1 MELSRQNLAL
11 IGVAAAAVVLGVGIV
26 MANMHI
32 AKDVQ
37 QALDDR
43 SSLSKRLVQL
53 NTPVDVGNRGS
64 IRINAKIVEME
75 QRRVEDVQ
83 AALNVVIQ
91 DCSDWNHRNFQ
102 VLATAPQNGGTPA
115 FPVDR
120 DAFRRGLFRYDL
132 TKAYIEAVNS
142 LLAPLLPAEEIS
154 REQLEQEIPTWEQSL
169 AASQQYE
176 DLGDDRAVTINV
188 DARQRARDSL
198 VARSIRGCLIYAN
211 IDALDRK
218 FDQPQQG
225 ATVEQIWHAQVS
237 LWTMQDIVQAIRLT
251 NEAAVAHLPSPT
263 VVDSAVKR
271 LVSIR
276 LQGYATET
284 STPSITRRICSA
296 EYDVIRYNFE
306 VIMPIRYVDDLERAL
321 MSLNYHTIINVSMAA
336 VHVPIDSLYD
346 YGPDPVMKVSFDGE
360 LLLLTSWERGTWDA
374 QSGDWSLDQPPL
386 MPREILRTLPASAIR
401 EEDRERLR

>member
-1 MELSRQNLAL
+1 MEFSRQNLAL
-11 IGVAAAAVVLGVGIV
+11 IGIAAAAVVLGVGIV

-32 AKDVQ
+32 GKDVQ

-43 SSLSKRLVQL
+43 SSLSRRLVRL
-53 NTPVDVGNRGS
+53 NKPVDVGNRRS
-64 IRINAKIVEME
+64 IRINAEIVEME
-75 QRRVEDVQ
+75 RQRVQDVQ
-83 AALNVVIQ
+83 AALDVVIQ

-102 VLATAPQNGGTPA
+102 ILATAPRNGGIPA

-132 TKAYIEAVNS
+132 TKAYIEAVS
-142 LLAPLLPAEEIS
+142 ALLVPLLPAEEVS

-176 DLGDDRAVTINV
+176 GLGDDRTVTINA

-198 VARSIRGCLIYAN
+198 VARSIRGRLIYAN

-218 FDQPQQG
+218 FNQPQQG

-237 LWTMQDIVQAIRLT
+237 LWTMQDIIQAIRLT
-251 NEAAVAHLPSPT
+251 NEAAVAHLQSPT

-276 LQGYATET
+276 VHGYATET
-284 STPSITRRICSA
+284 SAPSITGRICTT

-321 MSLNYHTIINVSMAA
+321 MSLNYHTIISASMEA
-336 VHVPIDSLYD
+336 VYVPIDSLYD

-374 QSGDWSLDQPPL
+374 QSGDWSVDQPPL
-386 MPREILRTLPASAIR
+386 MPREVLRTLPSSAMR
-401 EEDRERLR
+401 EDDKRRLR